1 MSFTQERKYE
11 AKNSAQ
17 SELLGTHKICI
28 LNPHKIYER
37 FVQGLCFYS
46 IFKQISKKF
55 FKKTPKNLV
64 LEKSSSIFK
73 QIEERNEEHER
84 KAEKI

>member
-1 MSFTQERKYE
+1 MFLFNFQTDFK
-11 AKNSAQ
+11 
-17 SELLGTHKICI
+17 KI
-28 LNPHKIYER
+28 
-37 FVQGLCFYS
+37 FQ
-46 IFKQISKKF
+46 
-55 FKKTPKNLV
+55 KTPKNLV